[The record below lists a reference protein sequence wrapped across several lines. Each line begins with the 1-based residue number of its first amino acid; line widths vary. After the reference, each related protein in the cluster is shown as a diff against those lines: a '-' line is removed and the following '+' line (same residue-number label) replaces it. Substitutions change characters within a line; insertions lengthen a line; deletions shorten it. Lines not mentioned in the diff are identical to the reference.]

1 MGVVS
6 LRIIVY
12 DANQV
17 PVNKAKVELTKRTL
31 VATST
36 TDDKGVALFRLDAKL
51 ERTTVT
57 VWVNGK
63 TTQNILVADDKTF
76 TVTYLK

>member
-36 TDDKGVALFRLDAKL
+36 TDDKGVALFCLDAKV
-51 ERTTVT
+51 ERTPVT
-57 VWVNGK
+57 VWMNGK
-63 TTQNILVADDKTF
+63 TTQKILVADDTTF